1 VIKQAT
7 QKCAS
12 SCAISPGAGLNGYG
26 SFHTFK
32 RRLTGNAPEIAVNGQ
47 HHQIVMN
54 TQLSQQGLDRSN
66 LHPGARPPSRRAGR
80 PFVPLLAMRWPNVL
94 V

>member
-1 VIKQAT
+1 MRSKLRNFA
-7 QKCAS
+7 
-12 SCAISPGAGLNGYG
+12 
-26 SFHTFK
+26 SFHT
-32 RRLTGNAPEIAVNGQ
+32 LSADSGNAPEIAVGGQ